1 MIVLIM
7 FLLFAV
13 GLSMLVI
20 GLHRQWVL
28 NEMLRFPLSISR
40 RHDLEIQRIHAW
52 VMAVCGLGLLFAGCG
67 PLFIFLAGGLL

>member
-20 GLHRQWVL
+20 GLHRQWVI
-28 NEMLRFPLSISR
+28 NEMLRFPLSVVR
-40 RHDLEIQRIHAW
+40 RHDLEVRRIHAW
-52 VMAVCGLGLLFAGCG
+52 IMAVCGMGLLFAGCG
-67 PLFIFLAGGLL
+67 PLFIFFAGGLL

>member
-20 GLHRQWVL
+20 GLHRQWVI
-28 NEMLRFPLSISR
+28 NEMLRFPLSVSR
-40 RHDLEIQRIHAW
+40 RHDLCIRRTHAW
-52 VMAVCGLGLLFAGCG
+52 VIAICGLGLLFAGCG
-67 PLFIFLAGGLL
+67 PLLIFLAGGLL

>member
-1 MIVLIM
+1 MIILIM

-20 GLHRQWVL
+20 GLHRQWVI
-28 NEMLRFPLSISR
+28 NEMLRFPLSIVR
-40 RHDLEIQRIHAW
+40 RHDLEMQRTYAW
-52 VMAVCGLGLLFAGCG
+52 VWAVCGLGLLFAGCG